1 MTAYFVACS
10 VLADILFVLTTTSS
24 LHKLRVYAF
33 TPIDLG
39 LAGNGKEKDTC
50 RNGQQVTS
58 QQLCHLIETGI
69 NQQHQLP
76 LAFIHCRWI
85 VYPAPDSHRTERTEE
100 RETLQE
106 FSGVISLLS
115 KGPSFVALSQ
125 RDARVTLHILR
136 CGEASAT
143 PFPPVPSSIQCT
155 LS

>member
-1 MTAYFVACS
+1 MQRDCYLDMQAISWLIVNVDDQIFNSLAVDIDATLASVKLQRELETGGSLFNMTAYFVACS

-69 NQQHQLP
+69 NQ
-76 LAFIHCRWI
+76 
-85 VYPAPDSHRTERTEE
+85 
-100 RETLQE
+100 
-106 FSGVISLLS
+106 
-115 KGPSFVALSQ
+115 
-125 RDARVTLHILR
+125 
-136 CGEASAT
+136 
-143 PFPPVPSSIQCT
+143 
-155 LS
+155 